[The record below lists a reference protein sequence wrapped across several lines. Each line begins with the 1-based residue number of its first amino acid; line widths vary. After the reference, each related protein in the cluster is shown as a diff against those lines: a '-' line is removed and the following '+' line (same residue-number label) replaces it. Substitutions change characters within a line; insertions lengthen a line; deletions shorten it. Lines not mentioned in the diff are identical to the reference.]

1 MVFFELQIYKNSFY
15 EVKECKFNK
24 FVCLTILAHLNH
36 TKLQPRLKIILASLL
51 VSIFLM
57 LLKFGAYFI
66 TQSNAILTDA
76 AESIV
81 NVLASSFAFYS
92 IYLAS
97 QPKDKNHP
105 YGHGKVEF
113 FSAFVEGLLIVFAGL
128 AIVGKSVYN
137 IFYPQQLQS
146 ILDGVA
152 IIGLTGIVNG
162 ALGLYL
168 VKKGRS
174 LHSITLSADGKHL
187 ITDAIS
193 TFALMLGLVIIYFTG
208 IFVLDSVISISLGLY
223 IIYNG
228 YRLVRKSVAG
238 LMDEY
243 DIEVIDSI
251 VLLLNAKRKDAW
263 IDVHNLRAQRY
274 GAETHVDCH
283 VTLPYYFDLNQV
295 HAEVSEIDKS
305 IGKNIGEKTE
315 FFIHADPCVPQCCHY
330 CNVNDCPVRT
340 EPKTKNIIWTAN
352 NITENRKHYE
362 LDNKKQIQR

>member
-1 MVFFELQIYKNSFY
+1 M
-15 EVKECKFNK
+15 
-24 FVCLTILAHLNH
+24 
-36 TKLQPRLKIILASLL
+36 QPKQKIILGSLL

-81 NVLASSFAFYS
+81 NVLASAFAFYS

-113 FSAFVEGLLIVFAGL
+113 FSAFVEGLLIVLAGL

-137 IFYPQQLQS
+137 LFYPQELYA
-146 ILDGVA
+146 ILDGIA
-152 IIGLTGIVNG
+152 IIGFTGIVNG
-162 ALGLYL
+162 VLGFYL
-168 VKKGRS
+168 IKKGKS
-174 LHSITLSADGKHL
+174 LRSITLSADGKHL

-193 TFALMLGLVIIYFTG
+193 TFGLMIGLGVIYFTG
-208 IFVLDSVISISLGLY
+208 LIVLDSIISILLGLY
-223 IIYNG
+223 IVYNG
-228 YRLVRKSVAG
+228 YRLVRKSVSG

-243 DIEVIDSI
+243 DTEVIDSI
-251 VLLLNAKRKDAW
+251 VNLLNENRKDAW

-274 GAETHVDCH
+274 GAETHIDCH
-283 VTLPYYFDLNQV
+283 VTLPYYLDLNQV
-295 HAEVSEIDKS
+295 HAEVSEIDRS
-305 IGKNIGEKTE
+305 IGESIADQTE

-330 CNVNDCPVRT
+330 CNVKNCPVRS
-340 EPKTKNIIWTAN
+340 EPQTKNITWTAN
-352 NITENRKHYE
+352 NITENRKHFE
-362 LDNKKQIQR
+362 VDGNK